1 MLLATMTLVTEIPV
15 RAMLDLEEI
24 GGEGLR
30 DSYATLV
37 DASPTADGV
46 LLIADYEGTLLSFP
60 AHHDTRIPVI
70 TYASNVLE
78 TATQE
83 ASR

>member
-1 MLLATMTLVTEIPV
+1 MLIATKTLATEIPA

-37 DASPTADGV
+37 DVSPDGTHLV
-46 LLIADYEGTLLSFP
+46 ANYEGTLLSFALEP
-60 AHHDTRIPVI
+60 GTTIPVI
-70 TYASNVLE
+70 TYGFSNMLE
-78 TATQE
+78 TTNP
-83 ASR
+83 S